1 MFKQLIFSLVIITTL
16 ISCSKKRK
24 IDGHWLRVDDIK
36 TKVEVTFKNDSF
48 YVYQNDKFF
57 AKNNITGFESNKL
70 GDFYYRIDENS
81 ELEFTM
87 YYRLKNDSL
96 FFCDRSFDSIRD
108 EREVL
113 KFIRL
118 N

>member
-1 MFKQLIFSLVIITTL
+1 MDNIKFNKNSKILDVGTTPILEPHENIIFNQY
-16 ISCSKKRK
+16 K
-24 IDGHWLRVDDIK
+24 W
-36 TKVEVTFKNDSF
+36 
-48 YVYQNDKFF
+48 
-57 AKNNITGFESNKL
+57 KNNITGFESNKL

-96 FFCDRSFDSIRD
+96 FFCDRSFDSIKD
-108 EREVL
+108 EREIL